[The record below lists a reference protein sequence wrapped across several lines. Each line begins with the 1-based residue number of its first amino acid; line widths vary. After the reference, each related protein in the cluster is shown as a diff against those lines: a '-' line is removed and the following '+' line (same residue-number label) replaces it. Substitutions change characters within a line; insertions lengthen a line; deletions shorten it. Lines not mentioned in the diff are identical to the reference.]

1 MSMKRYS
8 LLLFSFLIVSVL
20 STTAWAGGYGQHNRA
35 ARWHNANTS
44 WHGGYQNV
52 EWGRPVALIL
62 PPTARMQTEYS
73 WGVGR
78 TRMSPINHQ
87 FARVPASIVRTHP
100 ADSGLSVGHNAVR
113 HLWCAR
119 SLVSLKNLPSAE
131 VDITDYSPELTGQP

>member
-8 LLLFSFLIVSVL
+8 LLLFSLMIFSVL
-20 STTAWAGGYGQHNRA
+20 STTTWAGGFGQHNRA
-35 ARWHNANTS
+35 ARWHNAHTS

-87 FARVPASIVRTHP
+87 FARPYP
-100 ADSGLSVGHNAVR
+100 
-113 HLWCAR
+113 
-119 SLVSLKNLPSAE
+119 LPSYGPTRTTP
-131 VDITDYSPELTGQP
+131 VYPWDTTQFGIYGVRGPW